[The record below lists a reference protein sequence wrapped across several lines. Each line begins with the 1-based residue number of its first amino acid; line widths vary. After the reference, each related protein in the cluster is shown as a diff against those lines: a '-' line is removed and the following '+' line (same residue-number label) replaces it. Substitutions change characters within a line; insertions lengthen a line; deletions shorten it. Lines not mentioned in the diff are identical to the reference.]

1 MILLVSI
8 CSSIS
13 LCYFLYVVFGIDAGL
28 IIILGVLLG
37 CLLRIVYL
45 AKDIRDLLEGSSI
58 GKEWTKNFLLNEKKE
73 IVRAKKVSTK

>member
-8 CSSIS
+8 CSSIF
-13 LCYFLYVVFGIDAGL
+13 LCYCMYAVLGAEAGT

-37 CLLRIVYL
+37 CLLRLVYL

-73 IVRAKKVSTK
+73 IVRAKKASLK